1 MLYLTN
7 IGAAEP
13 AEGAD
18 WLGRGGGGGGGG
30 GGRGGEGCEA
40 VWGVT
45 SLGCG
50 DKGGTSEV

>member
-1 MLYLTN
+1 MQ
-7 IGAAEP
+7 IGWAG
-13 AEGAD
+13 EGEVVGA
-18 WLGRGGGGGGGG
+18 
-30 GGRGGEGCEA
+30 GEGCEA

>member
-18 WLGRGGGGGGGG
+18 WLGRGGGGGG
-30 GGRGGEGCEA
+30 EGCEA